1 METVAYADF
10 ARLEMRVGKIVEVKR
25 HENADK
31 LYIVQVDVGEK
42 TLQTVT
48 SLVPYYSEEELM
60 GKTVVVLCNLQK
72 AKMRGETSECMLLC
86 AETDDG
92 SESVLLTPE
101 RMMPLRSATDLWC
114 AYTETKDK
122 KIRQRSLQYYSF
134 ILVFAIGATLGGI
147 VTDAVGVHAVWI
159 CCIGLLIS
167 FLIMFIQEEV
177 RDFEKLEADQKLQL
191 ELGTL
196 ADELKDIGREI
207 KRCLGNGKIEK

>member
-72 AKMRGETSECMLLC
+72 RKC
-86 AETDDG
+86 AVKRRNACCCVRKPMT
-92 SESVLLTPE
+92 
-101 RMMPLRSATDLWC
+101 
-114 AYTETKDK
+114 
-122 KIRQRSLQYYSF
+122 
-134 ILVFAIGATLGGI
+134 
-147 VTDAVGVHAVWI
+147 AVKA
-159 CCIGLLIS
+159 CC
-167 FLIMFIQEEV
+167 
-177 RDFEKLEADQKLQL
+177 
-191 ELGTL
+191 
-196 ADELKDIGREI
+196 
-207 KRCLGNGKIEK
+207 